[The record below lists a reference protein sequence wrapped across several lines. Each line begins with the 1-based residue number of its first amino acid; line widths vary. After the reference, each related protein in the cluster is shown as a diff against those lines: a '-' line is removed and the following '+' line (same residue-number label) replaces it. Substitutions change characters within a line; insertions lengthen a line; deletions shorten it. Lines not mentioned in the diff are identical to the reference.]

1 MTDTATRAAYD
12 AAAALVEVGRLMR
25 RPDEG

>member
-12 AAAALVEVGRLMR
+12 AAAALVEVRRLMR
-25 RPDEG
+25 RSDAG